1 MNKRGQFY
9 LIAAVVI
16 AGLIVGMGMNYT
28 SINGS
33 SNDDSTDK
41 ILLQIQSEASQV
53 IDNAVFNGLSNS
65 ERNANLDLLLGAYSQ
80 NNPDTEFVLIFGSK
94 EEIQAE
100 TEYNKYYSL
109 VGNERVVSSA
119 GLSFSGDKSTVSLS
133 EDEKY
138 DFQLKQQNLYLIV
151 KTIREEESNVRT
163 NN

>member
-100 TEYNKYYSL
+100 TEYNKI
-109 VGNERVVSSA
+109 NVVSHSMG
-119 GLSFSGDKSTVSLS
+119 GLATRGYIQDMATGPDGSIKLYSNDIDKYVIIASPMYGT
-133 EDEKY
+133 Y
-138 DFQLKQQNLYLIV
+138 FANFF
-151 KTIREEESNVRT
+151 
-163 NN
+163 

>member
-28 SINGS
+28 SINSS
-33 SNDDSTDK
+33 SNDDSTDN
-41 ILLQIQSEASQV
+41 LLSQIQSETAQV
-53 IDNAVFNGLSNS
+53 IDNAVFNRLSNS
-65 ERNANLDLLLGAYSQ
+65 ERNSNIDSLLNAYSQ
-80 NNPDTEFVLIFGSK
+80 NNPDTEFVLIFGNP
-94 EEIQAE
+94 EEIRAE

-109 VGNERVVSSA
+109 VGNQRIVKSA
-119 GLSFSGDKSTVSLS
+119 EIRYSGDKATVSLS

-138 DFQLKQQNLYLIV
+138 EFSLKQQNLYLIV
-151 KTIREEESNVRT
+151 KTIRDEEANVKT